1 MSTVLS
7 KSELQKKKGGFTQP
21 HFSLNTKSG
30 AGFTIL
36 ELLVVVAIIGIISAL
51 GLALLSDT
59 RARSRDARRLSDIH
73 EIEKALHLYYSDHSS
88 FPISVIATTI
98 DGSVTDGLSQTLEAG
113 GYISDTPSDPRT
125 GTYDYTY
132 ETNDVGT
139 DFTLSFC
146 LETDTVQTFNQ
157 GCGNTVSP

>member
-7 KSELQKKKGGFTQP
+7 KSESSKKIGAFTQP
-21 HFSLNTKSG
+21 HFSINGKSG

-51 GLALLSDT
+51 GLAMLSDT
-59 RARSRDARRLSDIH
+59 RARSRDARRLSDIR
-73 EIEKALHLYYSDHSS
+73 EIEKALHLYYSDTNS
-88 FPISVIATTI
+88 FPVSAIPTTL
-98 DGSVTDGLSQTLEAG
+98 DGSESDGLSNTLETA

-132 ETNDVGT
+132 ETNGDGT